1 MCVDIGARIFISM
14 RGMSGQ
20 LGYTTP
26 QMVPLYNHILFI
38 TDLGP
43 HARIQNPRTTPSGR
57 KLGKGER
64 MREKMQ
70 GGKSPSIVATT
81 SFATPKDI
89 THFAWTKHLDM

>member
-1 MCVDIGARIFISM
+1 MCVDMGARIFISM

-43 HARIQNPRTTPSGR
+43 HARIQNARTIPSGR
-57 KLGKGER
+57 KLSKGER
-64 MREKMQ
+64 MREKNARGKITINSGHSFFCNSQ
-70 GGKSPSIVATT
+70 GHHTLR
-81 SFATPKDI
+81 
-89 THFAWTKHLDM
+89 LD